1 MEYSTCDLQCL
12 NLDSTDLDRLASL
25 ADSYFSN
32 RENEEEAFDS
42 ASDSSSDDEDADEDD
57 NFDYKDDEDVELME
71 VHMTERAKVQKFYAE
86 TCKCKLGPEEKAC
99 SLTLTLDDFVDSRNN
114 CKELS
119 STELDLVLLGTIQ
132 SSLNCSETSNSGRVE
147 KNRQHARMAYFYHGK
162 TICMKTFLFLHG
174 IHNNRLYSLVRHY
187 RKNGLTLRVHGNA
200 KRLPS
205 SASSAETVEQV
216 VKFIKNIAEEQAF
229 LLPGR
234 VPGFKRIDVKLL
246 PSNLTKHGLW
256 RRYADISASMG
267 QVSVGYSKFCDL
279 WNQLCPFILI
289 MRPATDLCWT
299 CQRNNNKI
307 HRTANLPE
315 AEKAEAVRTQQ
326 KHLRLASGEQE
337 HYKSCCE
344 ESKHHVQH
352 FLEVVDFNKTCAPCS
367 FHGTVHY
374 SYDYAQQ
381 LHYPSDPN
389 QPGPIYFKTPRKCAL
404 FGICCEAI
412 PRQVN
417 FLIDENVLTG
427 KGANSTISYVHY
439 FFERHGLGET
449 NAQLHADNCG
459 AQNKNSAFLWYYLWR
474 VTSGLHNT
482 VNYHF
487 LLPGHT
493 KFVPD
498 WCFGL
503 VKQKTR
509 RTFISSLFDIAR
521 AVEESA
527 VVNTAELVG
536 LHNGTVRV
544 PTYDWVTYLQQFFKK
559 LPQIKS
565 YYHFRFD
572 KNFPG
577 TVFCKRHWFS
587 EERAINLLRNENRLP
602 QPGQLPAIV
611 NPQGISRERAE
622 YLYREIREFCRDGT
636 ENLVAPVVSD

>member
-1 MEYSTCDLQCL
+1 M
-12 NLDSTDLDRLASL
+12 ASL

-42 ASDSSSDDEDADEDD
+42 ASDSSSDDENADEDD

-86 TCKCKLGPEEKAC
+86 TCKCKLGPDETAC
-99 SLTLTLDDFVDSRNN
+99 SLTLTLDDFVESRNN

-132 SSLNCSETSNSGRVE
+132 SSLNCNDTSISGRVE

-162 TICMKTFLFLHG
+162 RICMKTFLFLHG

-216 VKFIKNIAEEQAF
+216 VKFIKTTAEEQAF

-234 VPGFKRIDVKLL
+234 VPGFKRMDVKRL

-256 RRYADISASMG
+256 RRYADICASIG

-289 MRPATDLCWT
+289 MRLATDLCWT
-299 CQRNNNKI
+299 CQRNTNTI

-326 KHLRLASGEQE
+326 EHLRLASGEQE

-344 ESKHHVQH
+344 ESKHRVQH
-352 FLEVVDFNKTCAPCS
+352 FLQEVDFNETRAPCS

-493 KFVPD
+493 KFAPD

-509 RTFISSLFDIAR
+509 HTFISSLFDIAR

-536 LHNGTVRV
+536 LHNGTDRV
-544 PTYDWVTYLQQFFKK
+544 PTYDWVTYLQQYFKK

-587 EERAINLLRNENRLP
+587 DERAINLLRNEDRLP

-636 ENLVAPVVSD
+636 ENLVAPVVPD

>member
-1 MEYSTCDLQCL
+1 MEYRTGDLQCL
-12 NLDSTDLDRLASL
+12 NLESTDLDRLARL

-32 RENEEEAFDS
+32 RENEEEAFDL
-42 ASDSSSDDEDADEDD
+42 AFDSSSDDEDADVDGNLDHKE
-57 NFDYKDDEDVELME
+57 DEDIELME

-86 TCKCKLGPEEKAC
+86 TCKCKLGPDEKAC
-99 SLTLTLDDFVDSRNN
+99 SFTLTLDDFLDSRNN

-119 STELDLVLLGTIQ
+119 SMELDLVILGTIQ
-132 SSLNCSETSNSGRVE
+132 SSLNCNDTSISGRVE
-147 KNRQHARMAYFYHGK
+147 KNRQHARMSYFYHGK
-162 TICMKTFLFLHG
+162 RICMRTFLFLHC
-174 IHNNRLYSLVRHY
+174 IQNNRFYSLVRHY

-216 VKFIKNIAEEQAF
+216 VKFIKNTAEEQAL

-256 RRYADISASMG
+256 RRYADICTSMG

-299 CQRNNNKI
+299 CQKNNNKV

-315 AEKAEAVRTQQ
+315 AEKAEAVRTQEE
-326 KHLRLASGEQE
+326 HLRLASGERE

-344 ESKHHVQH
+344 ESKHHVQG
-352 FLEVVDFNKTCAPCS
+352 FLEEVDFTKTREPCS
-367 FHGTVHY
+367 FNGTVHY

-404 FGICCEAI
+404 FGVCCEGI

-417 FLIDENVLTG
+417 FLIDESVLTG

-449 NAQLHADNCG
+449 DAHLHADNCG
-459 AQNKNSAFLWYYLWR
+459 AQNKNSAFVWYYLWR
-474 VTSGLHNT
+474 VMSGLHNT

-493 KFVPD
+493 KFAPD

-509 RTFISSLFDIAR
+509 HTFISSLFDIAR
-521 AVEESA
+521 VVEESA
-527 VVNTAELVG
+527 VVNAAELVG

-544 PTYDWVTYLQQFFKK
+544 FTYDWVTYLQQYFKK
-559 LPQIKS
+559 LPQIKT

-572 KNFPG
+572 KDFPG
-577 TVFCKRHWFS
+577 TVFCKQHWFS

>member
-1 MEYSTCDLQCL
+1 MEYRTGDLQCL
-12 NLDSTDLDRLASL
+12 NLESTDLDRLASL

-32 RENEEEAFDS
+32 RENEEEAFDL
-42 ASDSSSDDEDADEDD
+42 AFDSSSDDEDADVDG
-57 NFDYKDDEDVELME
+57 NFDHKEDEDIELME

-86 TCKCKLGPEEKAC
+86 TCKCKLGPDEKAC
-99 SLTLTLDDFVDSRNN
+99 SFTLTLDDFLDSRNN

-119 STELDLVLLGTIQ
+119 SMELDLVILGTIQ
-132 SSLNCSETSNSGRVE
+132 SSLNCNDTSISGRVE
-147 KNRQHARMAYFYHGK
+147 KNRQHARMSYFYHGK
-162 TICMKTFLFLHG
+162 RICMRTFLFLHC
-174 IHNNRLYSLVRHY
+174 IQNNRFYSLVRHY

-216 VKFIKNIAEEQAF
+216 VKFIKNTAEEQAL

-256 RRYADISASMG
+256 RRYADICTSMG

-299 CQRNNNKI
+299 CQKNNNKV

-315 AEKAEAVRTQQ
+315 AEKAEAVRTQEE
-326 KHLRLASGEQE
+326 HLRLASGERE

-344 ESKHHVQH
+344 ESKHHVQG
-352 FLEVVDFNKTCAPCS
+352 FLEEVDFTKTREPCS
-367 FHGTVHY
+367 FNGTVHY

-404 FGICCEAI
+404 FGVCCEGI

-417 FLIDENVLTG
+417 FLIDESVLTG

-449 NAQLHADNCG
+449 DAHLHADNCG
-459 AQNKNSAFLWYYLWR
+459 AQNKNSAFVWYYLWR
-474 VTSGLHNT
+474 VMSGLHNT

-493 KFVPD
+493 KFAPD

-509 RTFISSLFDIAR
+509 HTFISSLFDIAR
-521 AVEESA
+521 VVEESA
-527 VVNTAELVG
+527 VVNAAELVG

-544 PTYDWVTYLQQFFKK
+544 FTYDWVTYLQQYFKK
-559 LPQIKS
+559 LPQIKT

-572 KNFPG
+572 KDFPG
-577 TVFCKRHWFS
+577 TVFCKQHWFS

-622 YLYREIREFCRDGT
+622 YLYREIREFCHDGT